1 MKINLPFSFLFFLLT
16 FSINAQVPDSV
27 LQSLQGSLSNPV
39 NSVNPNSDLDISPA
53 RTIITAVEIEERGY
67 DNLDELLASVQGISL
82 SHDRT
87 FTQIGIRGISPT
99 GTNNQ
104 RVQILLD
111 NVPLNNLLTGQAPS
125 GFDLRGIGME
135 DIAEVEIIR
144 NSSAVKNG
152 NNSMLGVIKIKTK
165 KARKGGRI
173 NIDTGSFG
181 EIDGGFALGHT
192 FGKTTV
198 GFLGRLG
205 NLPGQEL
212 FIPGDVILEKEK
224 SEFGGFQFQL
234 SSGKFSAHVTYNQRN
249 ELIAA
254 VPNNPFEI
262 QPDSSFAI
270 LGNIYTKEELD
281 QAGNFNSDQLFVDL
295 NFSTPFRNRQSMDI
309 RLFANYDQSER
320 LQVFRDTEF
329 FLDTIG
335 NLDTVGYLEYNE
347 VPQVKNLWTGLEY
360 QHHFHFQPKHHLT
373 LGTSILVSPISNYKS
388 ENTLFTH
395 FDGADTIT
403 QDFWDDIL
411 NYMDAKGEEY
421 KKNFSYWSVGFF
433 AQDKFQINRYL
444 TINAGLRVDINSQT
458 KPVFAPELSFQL
470 SPFEKTKIRL
480 GYGRGYRL
488 PSLVETNVVVSDPT
502 IPTMMSSNSAV
513 EQDFV
518 PETSNN
524 FELGLNQKV
533 GKDLDLNI
541 GLYHQQLNDLIWN
554 ETNAA
559 NTQTDSTWK
568 ATGLEAGLGVNLIKG
583 VKTFINYNFQ
593 FDRKNKINMP
603 SPLCK
608 FGVSIPFLNHFS
620 IFTEGQY
627 EGSRLTF
634 NGKNTRAYFLMNT
647 NFLIRP
653 RLDES
658 QPAAKWLNQLSF
670 AFRVYNMFD
679 QFYEHPS
686 GQNFTA
692 PLIPQ
697 NGRTWQTQ
705 LTFKF

>member
-1 MKINLPFSFLFFLLT
+1 MKTNLLFTIIIFLFPCYT
-16 FSINAQVPDSV
+16 IAQIPDTMV
-27 LQSLQGSLSNPV
+27 TRVEQ
-39 NSVNPNSDLDISPA
+39 DLEISPA
-53 RTIITAVEIEERGY
+53 RTIITAAEIEERGY

-104 RVQILLD
+104 RVQVLLD
-111 NVPLNNLLTGQAPS
+111 NVPLNNLVTGQAPS
-125 GFDLRGIGME
+125 GYDLRGIGME
-135 DIAEVEIIR
+135 DIQEVEIIR

-181 EIDGGFALGHT
+181 EIDGGFALGT
-192 FGKTTV
+192 NLGKTTL
-198 GFLGRLG
+198 GFSGRLA

-212 FIPGDVILEKEK
+212 FIPGDVILDKEK

-234 SSGKFSAHVTYNQRN
+234 SAGKFSAHISYNRRN

-254 VPNNPFEI
+254 VPNNPIEI
-262 QPDSSFAI
+262 FVDSAVSTSD
-270 LGNIYTKEELD
+270 NIYLKEELD
-281 QAGNFNSDQLFVDL
+281 QHGNFISDQVFVDL
-295 NFSTPFRNRQSMDI
+295 NFSTPLKNNQAMDI
-309 RLFANYDQSER
+309 RLFTNFDQQER
-320 LQVFRDTEF
+320 LQTFRDTELF
-329 FLDTIG
+329 PDTLFG
-335 NLDTVGYLEYNE
+335 LDTVGYLEYDE
-347 VPQVKNLWTGLEY
+347 VPQIRTVWTGLEY
-360 QHHFHFQPKHHLT
+360 QHHFNFQPKHRLT
-373 LGTSILVSPISNYKS
+373 LGTAILVSPISSYKS

-395 FDGADTIT
+395 FDGVDTIK

-411 NYMDAKGEEY
+411 DYMDYKEE
-421 KKNFSYWSVGFF
+421 KFTKNFSYWSVGLFV
-433 AQDKFQINRYL
+433 QDQFQLNDFLIV
-444 TINAGLRVDINSQT
+444 NAGLRVDINSQT
-458 KPVFAPELSFQL
+458 KPVYAPELAIQL
-470 SPFEKTKIRL
+470 SPFEKTKIRF

-488 PSLVETNVVVSDPT
+488 PSLQETDVVVVDSPL
-502 IPTMMSSNSAV
+502 PTMMTPNLATNR
-513 EQDFV
+513 DFV
-518 PETSNN
+518 PETSDN

-568 ATGLEAGLGVNLIKG
+568 ATGLEAGLGVNLLNG

-593 FDRKNKINMP
+593 FDRKSKINMP

-608 FGVSIPFLNHFS
+608 FGVTIPFLNHFS

-647 NFLIRP
+647 NLLIRP
-653 RLDES
+653 KLDES

-670 AFRVYNMFD
+670 AFRVYNMLD

-705 LTFKF
+705 LTYQF